1 MHEAMIKCRSFGLY
15 TFSQSLW
22 PTSSWVEAE
31 THL

>member
-15 TFSQSLW
+15 TFSQWLW